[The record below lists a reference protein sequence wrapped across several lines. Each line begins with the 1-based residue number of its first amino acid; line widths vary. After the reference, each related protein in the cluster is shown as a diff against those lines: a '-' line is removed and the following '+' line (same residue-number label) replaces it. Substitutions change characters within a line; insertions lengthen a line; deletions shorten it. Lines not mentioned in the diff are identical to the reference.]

1 MELLLSSP
9 LPIAGIFLALVIL
22 GVFVFE
28 LKSRKSHDAKAPPL
42 PPTSIPMPKPVSTG
56 PDKKMLLAGGGVL
69 VLLAFVI
76 PVTVVLVSQKQTTEK
91 QASESTVPPVTPVT
105 SQTPSK
111 LSASPTG
118 EQSTSA
124 STSSPVSCLAFT
136 ADPSS
141 GRVPLTVSFEAKAQD
156 DADAIAAFE
165 FDFGDGSKQP
175 IEKSFAKGTV
185 AAQSVDHVYTQ
196 EGNYTATVRAR
207 NDKNTWSEITDT
219 CSITILTSTG
229 SDASISSDGAG
240 GSAPTRTPTPNP
252 GTGGSTK
259 TATPSAT
266 AKPTVTPS
274 RTPTPKT
281 ASGSAVTKPSV
292 PEAGTSLP
300 TFAILV
306 GSMLLMIT
314 ALALAL

>member
-9 LPIAGIFLALVIL
+9 FPIAGIFLALVIL
-22 GVFVFE
+22 GVFIFE
-28 LKSRKSHDAKAPPL
+28 LKSRHHENKAPPL
-42 PPTSIPMPKPVSTG
+42 PPTSIPLPKPPSSG
-56 PDKKMLLAGGGVL
+56 PGKNTLLLGAGVL
-69 VLLAFVI
+69 VLLALVI
-76 PVTVVLVSQKQTTEK
+76 PVTVVLVSQRQTAEK
-91 QASESTVPPVTPVT
+91 QASEPATP
-105 SQTPSK
+105 SSAPQASGAPSK
-111 LSASPTG
+111 LGASPTG
-118 EQSTSA
+118 KQASPSA
-124 STSSPVSCLAFT
+124 NTSSIACLAFT

-141 GRVPLTVSFEAKAQD
+141 GRVPLTVSFEAKVQD
-156 DADAIAAFE
+156 DISAIAAFE
-165 FDFGDGSKQP
+165 FNFGDGSKQP
-175 IEKSFAKGTV
+175 IEKTFSKG
-185 AAQSVDHVYTQ
+185 APAIQSVDHVYTQ

-219 CSITILTSTG
+219 CTITILTSTG
-229 SDASISSDGAG
+229 SDAGISSDGAV
-240 GSAPTRTPTPNP
+240 GSTPTRTPTPKP
-252 GTGGSTK
+252 GTGGK

-306 GSMLLMIT
+306 GSMLLILT